1 MGGSY
6 LPPLVFF
13 LGLLHHPWVL
23 FRSTRHTGG
32 EARTE
37 DGGGH
42 LAASSWVSLA
52 FASGVGGVAAPSCVS
67 LRFANGVD
75 PARTAVVVSPPRRG
89 VFLGSANS
97 GRPAKA
103 AVVLTPP
110 RCVVSLAFANRVCPA
125 RTAVV
130 LAPPLLAYGCC
141 GWACSRVCRQRR
153 QRWGSRCVAFASRDG
168 PGIRGG

>member
-1 MGGSY
+1 VGGGYVPGPCCCYSPSP
-6 LPPLVFF
+6 LGPPFC
-13 LGLLHHPWVL
+13 
-23 FRSTRHTGG
+23 STRRTGVG
-32 EARTE
+32 ARTE
-37 DGGGH
+37 NGGGH
-42 LAASSWVSLA
+42 LAASCLGCGGCLYGEDGGGGLAASSWGFPWVRKLRVSSETA
-52 FASGVGGVAAPSCVS
+52 VDAASSCGLRVRKAWIEDGGGVLV
-67 LRFANGVD
+67 
-75 PARTAVVVSPPRRG
+75 
-89 VFLGSANS
+89 
-97 GRPAKA
+97 
-103 AVVLTPP
+103 P